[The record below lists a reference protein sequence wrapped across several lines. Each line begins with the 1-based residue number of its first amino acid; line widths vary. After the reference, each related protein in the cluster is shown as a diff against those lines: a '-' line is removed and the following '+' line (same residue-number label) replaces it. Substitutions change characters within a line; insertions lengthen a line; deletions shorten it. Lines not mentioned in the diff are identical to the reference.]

1 MMADERESEDQ
12 KRKWASLGIG
22 AGWAGGAL
30 YAGYRLIASPPA
42 LKLLMPGCPRAAD
55 ASACV
60 ATLTA
65 DTTAPATTLF
75 VLAAIV
81 MIALVLGPNL
91 RLIKA
96 PGIEVSTHDP
106 VAPKAEVEAVVASLP
121 SAPASPTDA
130 AAPALTDAN
139 DPQETSP
146 LPRQRHTDKDGVQY
160 GVYKLSEVPI
170 QITAALVAT
179 LAKEALPPKGL
190 DVSFVLRRLGG
201 TNNAWTFI
209 LGGGVG
215 WRVSMGGRGKGEP
228 TVTRINPR

>member
-1 MMADERESEDQ
+1 MAGEW
-12 KRKWASLGIG
+12 KWAGPVV
-22 AGWAGGAL
+22 GAL
-30 YAGYRLIASPPA
+30 WALGALGAGYRLIASPPA

-75 VLAAIV
+75 VLAGIMV
-81 MIALVLGPNL
+81 IALVLGPNL

-121 SAPASPTDA
+121 TAPSSPTEA
-130 AAPALTDAN
+130 AAQALTDAD
-139 DPQETSP
+139 DPKETSP
-146 LPRQRHTDKDGVQY
+146 LPRQRHTDRDGIHY

-179 LAKEALPPKGL
+179 LAKEESPPEGL
-190 DVSFVLRRLGG
+190 DVSFVLRRFGG

-215 WRVSMGGRGKGEP
+215 WRVSMGGRGRGEP
-228 TVTRINPR
+228 TVTRLGSR